1 MNFELFELFFV
12 CLFFFVDF
20 FVVVVSCFFFT
31 HIIKYCKLTCLL
43 V

>member
-12 CLFFFVDF
+12 WVFFFVDF